1 MLAERVQRN
10 SMADIEKEESLDLIA
25 SDKVEG
31 TNVYNPSGEKLG
43 SIYNFMVNKVT
54 GRVEYAVLKFGGFL
68 GAGSDYY
75 PLPWELL
82 SYDEDKSGYVVD
94 VDEDDLK
101 DVPHFPMDHQPAF
114 NSAFGTIIYEAYD
127 LEIPN

>member
-1 MLAERVQRN
+1 
-10 SMADIEKEESLDLIA
+10 MADIEKEESLDLIA

-31 TNVYNPSGEKLG
+31 TTVYNPSGEKLG
-43 SIYNFMVNKVT
+43 SIYNFMVNKMT

-82 SYDEDKSGYVVD
+82 SYDEDKGGYVVPLNK
-94 VDEDDLK
+94 ERIQNAPAYDLK
-101 DVPHFPMDHQPAF
+101 DLTKHDGSLGGIREKTYSYYKVSRDW
-114 NSAFGTIIYEAYD
+114 N
-127 LEIPN
+127 